1 MGTHAINRQCRPA
14 VRRTTR
20 AAALLTP
27 LLAVFVGCGRTPTP
41 TTPPDRAVVVE
52 VIDGDTVRLQ
62 LGDAREDVRLIGI
75 DTPETKHPTKPVECF
90 GPEASAFL
98 ARLLP
103 VGATLRVERDMEGR
117 DSYRRLLL
125 YLFLPTSEGERFV
138 NLELV
143 ARGFATPLAIEP
155 NTRYQQH
162 FVAAAFDAQQH
173 SRGLWGAC
181 K

>member
-1 MGTHAINRQCRPA
+1 MNQRCRPA

-27 LLAVFVGCGRTPTP
+27 LLAVFVGCGHSPTP
-41 TTPPDRAVVVE
+41 TTSPDRAIVVE
-52 VIDGDTVRLQ
+52 VVDGDTVRLQ

-98 ARLLP
+98 TRLLP
-103 VGATLRVERDMEGR
+103 VGTALRVERDIEGR

-125 YLFLPTSEGERFV
+125 YLFLPTSDGERFV

-143 ARGFATPLAIEP
+143 ARGFATPLSIEP

-173 SRGLWGAC
+173 SRGLWDAC

>member
-1 MGTHAINRQCRPA
+1 MNQRCRHAARP
-14 VRRTTR
+14 TTR
-20 AAALLTP
+20 LAVLLATPLTLLT
-27 LLAVFVGCGRTPTP
+27 GCGHSPTP
-41 TTPPDRAVVVE
+41 TTSPDRAIVVE
-52 VIDGDTVRLQ
+52 VVDGDTVRLQ
-62 LGDAREDVRLIGI
+62 LGDTREDVRLIGI

-98 ARLLP
+98 TRLLP
-103 VGATLRVERDMEGR
+103 IGTALRVERDIEGR

-125 YLFLPTSEGERFV
+125 YLFLPTSDGERFV

-143 ARGFATPLAIEP
+143 ARGFATPLSIEP
-155 NTRYQQH
+155 NTRYQRH

-173 SRGLWGAC
+173 SRGLWDAC

>member
-1 MGTHAINRQCRPA
+1 LT
-14 VRRTTR
+14 
-20 AAALLTP
+20 LLT
-27 LLAVFVGCGRTPTP
+27 GCGHSPTP
-41 TTPPDRAVVVE
+41 TTTPDRAIVVE
-52 VIDGDTVRLQ
+52 VVDGDTVRLQ
-62 LGDAREDVRLIGI
+62 LGDTREDVRLIGI

-98 ARLLP
+98 TRLLP
-103 VGATLRVERDMEGR
+103 VGTALRVERDIEGR

-125 YLFLPTSEGERFV
+125 YLFLPTSDGERFV

-143 ARGFATPLAIEP
+143 ARGFATPLSIEP

-173 SRGLWGAC
+173 SRGLWDAC

>member
-1 MGTHAINRQCRPA
+1 M
-14 VRRTTR
+14 RRTTR

-27 LLAVFVGCGRTPTP
+27 LLALLIGCGHSPTP
-41 TTPPDRAVVVE
+41 TTSPDRAIVVE
-52 VIDGDTVRLQ
+52 VVDGDTVRLQ

>member
-1 MGTHAINRQCRPA
+1 
-14 VRRTTR
+14 
-20 AAALLTP
+20 
-27 LLAVFVGCGRTPTP
+27 
-41 TTPPDRAVVVE
+41 PPDRAVVVE

-125 YLFLPTSEGERFV
+125 YLVLPTSEGERFV

-143 ARGFATPLAIEP
+143 ARVC
-155 NTRYQQH
+155 H
-162 FVAAAFDAQQH
+162 AARDRAQH
-173 SRGLWGAC
+173 SLSTTLRGSRLRRPTTLTRPVGSV
-181 K
+181 